1 LNEFSKIFS
10 NEELE
15 ELEVFRDGT
24 SAMSVAG
31 KDIICFELL
40 HKLIN
45 EDVKIST
52 IDRNELLI
60 AYAQLKSFKEI
71 SNSIGIF
78 DTGLLEA
85 IVQKSKKIITEELE
99 ARSK

>member
-1 LNEFSKIFS
+1 MNEFSKIFS

-15 ELEVFRDGT
+15 ELEFFRDGT

-31 KDIICFELL
+31 KDIICFELI

-45 EDVKIST
+45 EDVKILT
-52 IDRNELLI
+52 INKDELLT

-78 DTGLLEA
+78 NTSLLES
-85 IVQKSKKIITEELE
+85 IVQKSKKIISEEIE
-99 ARSK
+99 RRK

>member
-1 LNEFSKIFS
+1 MNEFGKTFS

-31 KDIICFELL
+31 KDILCFALL

-45 EDVKIST
+45 EDVKISA
-52 IDRNELLI
+52 ISKDELLI

-71 SNSIGIF
+71 SISIGIF
-78 DTGLLEA
+78 DTNLLED
-85 IVQKSKKIITEELE
+85 IVQKSKKMISDEIEK
-99 ARSK
+99 RK